1 SGYSKFHVW
10 TLSISPVLSL
20 GMNSVVCLAIA
31 MSLLCVVFGDDCLRF
46 SKGSYTIIEDC
57 KNGCEYSYEVKDGQ
71 TRKLEGGCAR
81 KRPNSAM
88 DCSADGG
95 RTVCR
100 CKGDRCNQ
108 VGYEM
113 SDS

>member
-1 SGYSKFHVW
+1 
-10 TLSISPVLSL
+10 
-20 GMNSVVCLAIA
+20 MNSIISLVLAF
-31 MSLLCVVFGDDCLRF
+31 SLICIISCEDCLKF

-57 KNGCEYSYEVKDGQ
+57 DNGCEYSYKLQDGQ

-81 KRPNSAM
+81 REPNSPM
-88 DCSADGG
+88 DCAPEGG

>member
-1 SGYSKFHVW
+1 MQ
-10 TLSISPVLSL
+10 T
-20 GMNSVVCLAIA
+20 
-31 MSLLCVVFGDDCLRF
+31 SLLLFALLLLLCAALSSADDCLKF
-46 SKGSYTIIEDC
+46 SKGSFTIIEDC
-57 KNGCEYSYEVKDGQ
+57 KNGCEYSYQIKDGA
-71 TRKLEGGCAR
+71 TRKLEGGCA
-81 KRPNSAM
+81 KKVPNSSM
-88 DCSADGG
+88 DCRAEDS